1 MDADTEYPPDEAVE
15 RSRMSAHELSWSL
28 RSTHRAAGEA
38 DRALAAHLSLRPL
51 EYDAIDHIMSSES
64 DPIGPVELSS
74 RLGISPGSATEMI
87 DRLER
92 YGHVTRER
100 GAVDRRRVL
109 VTARPE
115 AVGRILRD
123 LSPLFADLDGLA
135 ASFSADEQLIIERY
149 LRDASALLTRY
160 AASVQQRDPGDE
172 RRVD

>member
-1 MDADTEYPPDEAVE
+1 MDASDSAPHGPEEGVE

-28 RSTHRAAGEA
+28 RATNRAATEV

-74 RLGISPGSATEMI
+74 RLGISPGSATEMV

-92 YGHVTRER
+92 DGHVVRER
-100 GAVDRRRVL
+100 GAADRRRVL

-115 AVGRILRD
+115 AVERILGN
-123 LSPLFADLDGLA
+123 LTPLFDGLDDLA
-135 ASFSADEQLIIERY
+135 TTFTPREQASIQRY
-149 LRDASALLTRY
+149 LREASALLTDY
-160 AASVQQRDPGDE
+160 AASLDRTD
-172 RRVD
+172 